1 MKCQEEIGQDQE
13 VKDLEQVEAWV
24 EAVVVRAK
32 EAVAVAR
39 EVVLQQALA
48 VIASAPNVV
57 KEQPMNWGNPVMSRN
72 VLNAEMP

>member
-1 MKCQEEIGQDQE
+1 MKCQEEIEQDQE
-13 VKDLEQVEAWV
+13 VRDLEQVEAWV

-39 EVVLQQALA
+39 EEVLQQALA

-57 KEQPMNWGNPVMSRN
+57 KKQPMNWGGPAMSSD

>member
-13 VKDLEQVEAWV
+13 VRDLEQVEAWV

>member
-1 MKCQEEIGQDQE
+1 MKCQEEIEQDQE
-13 VKDLEQVEAWV
+13 VRDLEQVEAWV

-32 EAVAVAR
+32 EAVAGAR